1 MTLINQWPLLPDCVP
16 WSTRVPGVDYSTP
29 FDFQAPWNV
38 NVLLI
43 PNPIRPFLRL
53 STTGIFETKSKVSV
67 LLCQALSL
75 IKCDLQ
81 LICSKIQMKLRSKYD
96 YPHHWRRVSWRAPNT
111 RPHIPF
117 VACIGM
123 S

>member
-1 MTLINQWPLLPDCVP
+1 MINQWPLLADCV
-16 WSTRVPGVDYSTP
+16 TRQTRIPGVDYSTP

-38 NVLLI
+38 NVLII

-53 STTGIFETKSKVSV
+53 STTGIFETKSKVSE

-96 YPHHWRRVSWRAPNT
+96 YPHHWSRVSWRVLNN
-111 RPHIPF
+111 RQLIPF
-117 VACIGM
+117 VASFGM